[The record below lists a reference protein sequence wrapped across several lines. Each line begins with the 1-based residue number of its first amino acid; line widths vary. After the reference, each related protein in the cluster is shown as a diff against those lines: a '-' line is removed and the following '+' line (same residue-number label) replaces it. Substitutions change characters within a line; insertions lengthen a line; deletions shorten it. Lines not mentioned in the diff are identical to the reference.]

1 MFRVDDEDREIVKE
15 NAGIE
20 IAKRKRLNRLAERD
34 RTSAADDK
42 ALVKKEIEVAA
53 KREAS

>member
-34 RTSAADDK
+34 RASAADDK

>member
-34 RTSAADDK
+34 RASAADDK

-53 KREAS
+53 KRAAS